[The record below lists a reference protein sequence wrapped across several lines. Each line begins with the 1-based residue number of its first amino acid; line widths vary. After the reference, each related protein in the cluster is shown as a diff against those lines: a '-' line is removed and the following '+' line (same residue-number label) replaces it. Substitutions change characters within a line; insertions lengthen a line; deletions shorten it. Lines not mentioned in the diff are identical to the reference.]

1 MSASDAV
8 DGSSTGIA
16 MYHIAVP
23 QMSVVGTKQTFQPMR
38 IYVCF
43 RG

>member
-1 MSASDAV
+1 MIERIILLAKKSELQNTPGFMTA
-8 DGSSTGIA
+8 
-16 MYHIAVP
+16 
-23 QMSVVGTKQTFQPMR
+23 VGTKQTFQPMW